1 MIKTAKAA
9 PAAAFLEEKPC
20 VNTIIDQILQAD
32 IPENEKSA
40 IRVADDIGATTGAAF
55 ETTAAVLRL
64 IVYYVYSNPRTLTKL
79 RAELD
84 ILKNDTSKDLVDIKA
99 VALEQLPYLTAVLS
113 EGLRLSP
120 GSASRL
126 ARVAPDRSIYYDG
139 WEIPAG
145 TPVGMTTILMHTDE
159 KNFPEPK
166 SFIPERWMDAETAK
180 AGKKAFAPFSKGTR
194 SCIGM
199 Q

>member
-1 MIKTAKAA
+1 MIKTTKGAA
-9 PAAAFLEEKPC
+9 TAAGLEEKPY

-32 IPENEKSA
+32 IPEQEKSA
-40 IRVADDIGATTGAAF
+40 IRMADNIAATTGAAF

-64 IVYYVYSNPRTLTKL
+64 IVYYVYSNPKILSKL
-79 RAELD
+79 RTELD
-84 ILKNDTSKDLVDIKA
+84 RLKSESSLDLVDVNAI
-99 VALEQLPYLTAVLS
+99 ALERLPYLTAVLS

-126 ARVAPDRSIYYDG
+126 ARVAPDRPIYYES

-166 SFIPERWMDAETAK
+166 SFVPERWMDAETAK
-180 AGKKAFAPFSKGTR
+180 TVKKAFAPFSKGTR
-194 SCIGM
+194 SCVGM

>member
-1 MIKTAKAA
+1 MIKTTKAA
-9 PAAAFLEEKPC
+9 PTAAFLEGKPC

-32 IPENEKSA
+32 IPEKEKSA

-64 IVYYVYSNPRTLTKL
+64 IVYYVYNNPKILTEL

-84 ILKNDTSKDLVDIKA
+84 TLKSTTSTNLVDINA
-99 VALEQLPYLTAVLS
+99 TALEQLPYLTAVLS

-145 TPVGMTTILMHTDE
+145 TPVGMSTILMHTDE

-166 SFIPERWMDAETAK
+166 SFVSERWTDAETAK
-180 AGKKAFAPFSKGTR
+180 TGKKAFAPFSKGTR

>member
-1 MIKTAKAA
+1 MIKTTKATGSSA
-9 PAAAFLEEKPC
+9 CLEEKPC
-20 VNTIIDQILQAD
+20 ANTIIDQILQSD
-32 IPENEKSA
+32 ISEKEKSA
-40 IRVADDIGATTGAAF
+40 VRVADDIGATTGAAF

-64 IVYYVYSNPRTLTKL
+64 IVYYVYNNPNILTKL

-84 ILKNDTSKDLVDIKA
+84 SLKNDTAKNLVDINA

-120 GSASRL
+120 GTASRL

-166 SFIPERWMDAETAK
+166 SFMPERWTDAETAK